1 MRFESRM
8 KVRRGRRNKHVC
20 RAVGNSDESVFGRQA
35 SEGFRHPV
43 VERDAL
49 PCGIEDFI
57 SLVSQLRIV
66 SRLAHGFANHF
77 AAQKAQVMGF
87 GRVFCHHSMSN
98 GLFDFCL
105 LGQLCRFGRVSQ

>member
-49 PCGIEDFI
+49 SCGIENGI

-77 AAQKAQVMGF
+77 AAQKAQVMCF
-87 GRVFCHHSMSN
+87 CRVFCHHALPN

-105 LGQLCRFGRVSQ
+105 LGQICRFGCVCQ